1 MAAEINLMMRSLSAL
16 PIVIVMTAAV
26 AVARL
31 PVSAAGQSPAT
42 PARPCAGCG
51 IAPEP
56 IDLTDVAGWMR
67 IFDGVSLEGWDGNP
81 DVWKVEN
88 GAITAISTA
97 ERRLGTTYAIWRG
110 GEPSDFE
117 LKLEIKTDS
126 DIHGGVFYRGK
137 VGPNPPRPGATGR
150 AVGRAAG
157 TGTTPRPPQPAFAI
171 PADPKWNVTGYSL
184 DFDYARDNNGNV
196 QDTSG
201 RQETQIVW
209 RGHIVRMEPGK
220 RPRSIGSLGDRDA
233 LMEKM
238 TSGEWTSLHI
248 IARGNQ
254 LTHIVNGHVMAM
266 LIDDDPA
273 ALKTKGV
280 IALQIEQY
288 GLGRISFRNIWLKQ

>member
-1 MAAEINLMMRSLSAL
+1 MTAEINLMMRSLSAL
-16 PIVIVMTAAV
+16 SLLIVATTTVT
-26 AVARL
+26 VARL
-31 PVSAAGQSPAT
+31 PVAAADQAPAT

-56 IDLTDVAGWMR
+56 IDLKDVAGWMR
-67 IFDGVSLEGWDGNP
+67 IFDGVSLDGWDGNP
-81 DVWKVEN
+81 DVWTVEN

-117 LKLEIKTDS
+117 LKLEIKAAS
-126 DIHGGVFYRGK
+126 DIHGGVFYRGR
-137 VGPNPPRPGATGR
+137 VGPNPPRPGA
-150 AVGRAAG
+150 AG
-157 TGTTPRPPQPAFAI
+157 SGTIPRPPQPAFAV

-201 RQETQIVW
+201 RAETQIVW
-209 RGHIVRMEPGK
+209 RGHIVRLEPGK